1 MGGVEPGVDAA
12 PTTLT
17 TLLCSLLR
25 SFSSY
30 SKGQRSVVSTTGP
43 HWTIDQTN
51 KVMEQRGVNE
61 DPVKFWAA
69 MNMIYSDFV
78 NVAKKLGISNV
89 DFYTEMTRAFL
100 DDKDI
105 SGDKLAKYYEY
116 VVK

>member
-1 MGGVEPGVDAA
+1 MISFIFRADSITCTERR
-12 PTTLT
+12 
-17 TLLCSLLR
+17 SL
-25 SFSSY
+25 
-30 SKGQRSVVSTTGP
+30 
-43 HWTIDQTN
+43 
-51 KVMEQRGVNE
+51 EQRGVNE

-100 DDKDI
+100 DDKDV

>member
-1 MGGVEPGVDAA
+1 MP
-12 PTTLT
+12 
-17 TLLCSLLR
+17 R
-25 SFSSY
+25 YRY
-30 SKGQRSVVSTTGP
+30 SPAQLEKMHGNPWFTDR
-43 HWTIDQTN
+43 
-51 KVMEQRGVNE
+51 ER
-61 DPVKFWAA
+61 AA

-89 DFYTEMTRAFL
+89 DFYTGMISAFL